1 MSYEEKRIRV
11 KNYGVIPKKSPL
23 LVEIPGTGKKKTR
36 RLHKLAAAAFNE
48 MAEAV
53 KNELDIELRVASAW
67 RRHRWRSWEHY
78 EQYVTKK
85 YGSVREGRKW
95 LAYNSPHETGL
106 AVDFGVGG
114 LKPSKATRKQQ
125 MQTPLFNWLKE
136 NAYRFGWHPYK
147 REPWHWEFPL
157 SKRAWETGEGDEGD
171 AGEPSEIPA
180 GLGGA
185 RGYAGPTAF
194 SDEDGVEIEFEV
206 VEEMGEDDVAWFSGD
221 DEEELEADEPQVTVG
236 LPRKGEISGEIE
248 LGDGQGIR
256 LSFNVRWS
264 LGD

>member
-23 LVEIPGTGKKKTR
+23 LVDIPGTGRKKTR
-36 RLHKLAAAAFNE
+36 KLHKLAAAALNE

-53 KNELDIELRVASAW
+53 MNDLGIELRVASGW

-78 EQYVTKK
+78 EQHVTKK

-114 LKPSKATRKQQ
+114 LKPSKATRKEQV
-125 MQTPLFNWLKE
+125 QTPLFNWLKE

-157 SKRAWETGEGDEGD
+157 SKRAWETGEADE
-171 AGEPSEIPA
+171 AGEVPD
-180 GLGGA
+180 GLGGD
-185 RGYAGPTAF
+185 RGYTGPISFT
-194 SDEDGVEIEFEV
+194 DEDGVEIEFEV
-206 VEEMGEDDVAWFSGD
+206 IEEIASEDDVAWFSGD
-221 DEEELEADEPQVTVG
+221 DEPAADEVTVG
-236 LPRKGEISGEIE
+236 IPRKGEISGEIE